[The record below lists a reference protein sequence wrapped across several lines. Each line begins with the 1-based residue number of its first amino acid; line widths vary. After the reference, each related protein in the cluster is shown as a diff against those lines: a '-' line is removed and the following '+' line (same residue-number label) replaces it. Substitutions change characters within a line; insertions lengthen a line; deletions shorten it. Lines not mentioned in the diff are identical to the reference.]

1 MAAENALELVRA
13 GRLSSPYSAPFE
25 IVREDEVHKLRRYR
39 SESEIT
45 ADPISGPLIF
55 VPPLMVASEIY
66 DMAPEISACA
76 TLVGLGVDVWLVDFG
91 KPEIEAGGMSRTLD
105 DHVRAVCEAVD
116 IVREKTGSDVHLAG
130 YSQGGMF
137 VYQAAAFR
145 RSEGIASLITF
156 GSPVDIH
163 RNLPGVNSAVVE
175 RGVEALRAIIS
186 RPLSR
191 IDGLPGTLTSTGFKL
206 LSMKKEIAQLTDFVS
221 KLHDRKA
228 LEKRETKRLFLGGQ
242 GFVAWPGPALRS
254 FIDEMVVN
262 NRMSQGGFVIDGR
275 TLSLADIT
283 CPILYFVG
291 KRDDMARPAAVRA
304 IRKAAPNAESH
315 EVLLKAGHF
324 GLVVGSTAMTISWPT
339 VAEWI
344 RWRSDLG
351 PRPTA
356 LNPPGPKGKPTLEDP
371 DLDFEVDFDLEL
383 VLDVFGNWVTTALS
397 RMGDA
402 AREVAGI
409 ADNLRWQVPRLRKLR
424 GIEADTLISAGQ
436 VLSKQARSNPERTF
450 FLWKGRAFSYAEAD
464 RRVEAIV
471 RGLIASGVR
480 KGEHVGVLMKGRPS
494 YLSIAAALS
503 RLGAVAVLL
512 NPDTP
517 QKMLERALDLAEVE
531 HLIADPENAARARE
545 SFSGTTLVLGGAGRK
560 RTLPEGVVDMEA
572 IDPTSVELPQWYSP
586 NPGRAA
592 DLSMIILTAGRSG
605 EQRAARISNRRW
617 AFGAY
622 GAAAAATL
630 TPKDTV
636 YCGVP
641 LHHAAG
647 TLVTTGAALV
657 GGARLAIGAPFTPEV
672 FWDEARRYGTT
683 VAFYAGAMLREL
695 VNAPYE
701 PGENRHSIRL
711 FAGSGLRPDAWE
723 RLVERFGPVGVLE
736 FFASTE
742 GTVVLANASGE
753 KMGAVGRALPG
764 SAEVAL
770 VAYDFET
777 EDYIYDSD
785 GWYSR
790 CAPGQMGVLIA
801 RVGSSRHVAGN
812 RIRHGV
818 FEPDDTWFFTGDL
831 LRRDSDGDHWFI
843 DRLAN
848 LIRTEQGPVS
858 TVQIET
864 AIYRSPNIALA
875 VAYGVTMPGETES
888 TPVATIKPIEGEIID
903 GATLFELVNTHL
915 DEHARP
921 KFIRVTKKVAMT
933 DGFRA
938 LKTPLRKAGIKKKER
953 GVQILKYEDGYRRA

>member
-25 IVREDEVHKLRRYR
+25 IVREDEIHRLRRYR
-39 SESEIT
+39 SDEEVA
-45 ADPISGPLIF
+45 ADPIKEALIF

-116 IVREKTGSDVHLAG
+116 LVKEETGSDVHLAG

-137 VYQAAAFR
+137 VYQAAAYR
-145 RSEGIASLITF
+145 HSDGIASLITF

-175 RGVEALRAIIS
+175 RGVTALRAVIS
-186 RPLSR
+186 GPLSR

-206 LSMKKEIAQLTDFVS
+206 LSMKKELRQLADFVS
-221 KLHDRKA
+221 KLHDRQA

-262 NRMSQGGFVIDGR
+262 NRMSQGGFVIDGK

-304 IRKAAPNAESH
+304 IKKAAPNAESH

-324 GLVVGSTAMTISWPT
+324 GLVVGSTAMAISWPT
-339 VAEWI
+339 IAEWM
-344 RWRSDLG
+344 RWRADSG

-356 LNPPGPKGKPTLEDP
+356 IAQPTPKVDENFEDP
-371 DLDFEVDFDLEL
+371 DVDFDFEFDLEL
-383 VLDVFGNWVTTALS
+383 FVDVFTNWLTTAWD
-397 RMGDA
+397 RIGDA
-402 AREVAGI
+402 GRELVNT
-409 ADNLRWQVPRLRKLR
+409 ADNLRWQVPRLRRLR
-424 GIEADTLISAGQ
+424 NIQPNTQFSAGR
-436 VLSKQARSNPERTF
+436 VLAEQARSNPERTF

-464 RRVEAIV
+464 RRVDAIV
-471 RGLIASGVR
+471 RGLVVSGVR
-480 KGEHVGVLMKGRPS
+480 KGEHVGVLMKGRPT
-494 YLSIAAALS
+494 YLSIVAALS
-503 RLGAVAVLL
+503 RVGAVAVLL

-517 QKMLERALDLAEVE
+517 QKLLERALDLAAVE
-531 HLIADPENAARARE
+531 HLIADPENAARALA
-545 SFSGTTLVLGGAGRK
+545 SFSGVTLVLGGAGRS
-560 RTLPEGVVDMEA
+560 RELPDGVVDMEA

-586 NPGRAA
+586 NPGRAT
-592 DLSMIILTAGRSG
+592 DLAMIVLTAGRSG
-605 EQRAARISNRRW
+605 EQRAARISNRRG

-657 GGARLAIGAPFTPEV
+657 GGSRLAIGAPFTPEV

-683 VAFYAGAMLREL
+683 VAFYAGAMVREL
-695 VNAPYE
+695 VNAPYA

-711 FAGSGLRPDAWE
+711 FAGSGLRADAWE
-723 RLVERFGPVGVLE
+723 RLVDRFGPVGVLE

-770 VAYDFET
+770 VAYDFEA

-785 GWYSR
+785 GWYVQ
-790 CAPGQMGVLIA
+790 CADDQMGVLIA

-818 FEPDDTWFFTGDL
+818 FEPDDSWFFTGDL
-831 LRRDSDGDHWFI
+831 LRRDADGDHWFI

-848 LIRTEQGPVS
+848 LIRTKKGPVS
-858 TVQIET
+858 TVQIEG
-864 AIYRSPNIALA
+864 ALYRAPNIALA
-875 VAYGVTMPGETES
+875 VAYGVTLPGETEQ
-888 TPVATIKPIEGEIID
+888 TPVATVKLISGTDVDADI
-903 GATLFELVNTHL
+903 LLELVDTHL

-921 KFIRVTKKVAMT
+921 KFIRVAKKVPMT

-938 LKTPLRKAGIKKKER
+938 LKTPLRKAGIKKKAR
-953 GVQILKYEDGYRRA
+953 GVKVLRYEDQYRS